1 MQSQPASVNPNSKY
15 QITKKVKLSQ
25 IEAESK
31 RLVLAFESRI
41 TKEINWALN
50 TLAIFSC
57 NTNQNFTLE
66 NQPYLLESISNY
78 LVYCIQNIESLSY
91 SDPFEKK
98 SKVMQVNVPSY
109 VDAIMGVST
118 SNAG

>member
-1 MQSQPASVNPNSKY
+1 M
-15 QITKKVKLSQ
+15 
-25 IEAESK
+25 
-31 RLVLAFESRI
+31 LAFESRI

-50 TLAIFSC
+50 TLTIFSC

-98 SKVMQVNVPSY
+98 CKITQVNVPAY
-109 VDAIMGVST
+109 QDALLSGGSMLPESGIMQ
-118 SNAG
+118 